1 MNTNNTGLQALT
13 TPDELAEVQAV
24 GLPDLASMP
33 KDAIFWI
40 NGVQLRRT
48 FDMTILGQTLR
59 FVRVLGPVGHTNVR
73 CIDSDLSEEGLREW
87 GII

>member
-1 MNTNNTGLQALT
+1 MNANEIISPL
-13 TPDELAEVQAV
+13 
-24 GLPDLASMP
+24 DLASVP

-48 FDMTILGQTLR
+48 FDMTLCGQTLR
-59 FVRVLGPVGHTNVR
+59 FVRVLGPVGHPNVR
-73 CIDSDLSEEGLREW
+73 CIDSDLTINGLLEW